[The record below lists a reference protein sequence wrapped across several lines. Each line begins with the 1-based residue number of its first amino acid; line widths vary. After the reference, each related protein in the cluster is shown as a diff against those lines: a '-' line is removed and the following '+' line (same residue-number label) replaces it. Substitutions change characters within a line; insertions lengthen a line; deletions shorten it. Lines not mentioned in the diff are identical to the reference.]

1 MATTRT
7 PTTPTRPTPTQ
18 TTPTRRSAARALA
31 RCLEPVSA
39 EEFLAGHWEQQPL
52 VVERGEPGRY
62 DDLLSEADVERL
74 VCSAGIRY
82 PAFRLVKEGAQLD
95 VGTYTEDIRWRPPLT
110 AVADVGRVAE
120 EWEAGATIVLQALH
134 VLWRPLAVFCRDLE
148 RTLAHPTQTN
158 AYYTPAGS
166 QGFAVHHDTHD
177 VFVLQVAGE
186 KRWTVYEP
194 LVELPLKDQRYSED
208 LGDHG
213 APTHELTLRAGDT
226 LYLPRGWLH
235 EAETSDTDSLHLTV
249 GVNVYTWMDAFKAAL
264 EACADDVEF
273 RRAVTEDGIGGEELV
288 NRVRGRLDPDDVAL
302 RRRRRFVSTRRPILD
317 GQLSHLR
324 AAEHLEQESTVER
337 RSTVIAQLEADED
350 AVVLAY
356 EGKEL
361 RFPGSVRADVAF
373 CAESDDP
380 FRPADLPG
388 DLDAESRLVLVRRLV
403 REGFLRATAISEG
416 A

>member
-7 PTTPTRPTPTQ
+7 PTTPTRPTPTR
-18 TTPTRRSAARALA
+18 TTQTRRSAGGALA

-39 EEFLAGHWEQQPL
+39 ERFLADHWEQQPL

-74 VCSAGIRY
+74 VCSTAIRY

-95 VGTYTEDIRWRPPLT
+95 VGAYTEDIRWRPPLT
-110 AVADVGRVAE
+110 AAADVGRVAE
-120 EWEAGATIVLQALH
+120 EWESGATIVLQALH
-134 VLWRPLAVFCRDLE
+134 ILWRPLAVFCRDLE
-148 RTLAHPTQTN
+148 RTLGHPTQTN

-194 LVELPLKDQRYSED
+194 LLALPLKNQRHSKD

-213 APTHELTLRAGDT
+213 PPTHELTLRAGDT

-235 EAETSDTDSLHLTV
+235 EAATSETNSLHLTV
-249 GVNVYTWMDAFKAAL
+249 GVNAYTWMDAFKAAL
-264 EACADDVEF
+264 DACAEEVAF

-288 NRVRGRLDPDDVAL
+288 ELLRARLDPDEVAQ
-302 RRRRRFVSTRRPILD
+302 RRRRHFVSTRRPILD
-317 GQLSHLR
+317 GQLSQLR
-324 AAEHLEQESTVER
+324 AMADLGLESTVER
-337 RSTVIAQLEADED
+337 RPTVIAELEADGD
-350 AVVLAY
+350 AVVLAF

-361 RFPGSVRADVAF
+361 RFPGAVRADVAF

-403 REGFLRATAISEG
+403 REGLLRTSATDA
-416 A
+416 